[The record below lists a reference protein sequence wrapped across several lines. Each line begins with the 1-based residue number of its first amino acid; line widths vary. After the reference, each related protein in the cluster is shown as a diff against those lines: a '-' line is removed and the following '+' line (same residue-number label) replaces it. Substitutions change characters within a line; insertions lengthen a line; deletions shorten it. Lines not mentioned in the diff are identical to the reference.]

1 MNFFNMVLNYIYTP
15 ICGICEKDNSN
26 FLCEKCFK
34 EYIKKEIAN
43 IEINDDPNMFFDEKI
58 HLFEYKEEIRNKIID
73 YKFNGKVY
81 LYKTFSE
88 FFVKNQKINVFFEK
102 YDIIIAVPMHKKKE
116 RLRGYNQSAIIAKE
130 IAKISKKIKYE
141 NDILLKIVNN
151 KVQSTLTKR
160 ERKMNVKNVYK
171 VSEEQKIINKNIII
185 FDDIYT
191 TGNTVNE
198 CARVLKE
205 SGANKI
211 GILTIAKD

>member
-15 ICGICEKDNSN
+15 ICGICGKDNIN

-34 EYIKKEIAN
+34 EYIKKERAN
-43 IEINDDPNMFFDEKI
+43 IEINDDPNIYFDEKI
-58 HLFEYKEEIRNKIID
+58 HLFEYKEEIRNRIID

-88 FFVKNQKINVFFEK
+88 FFVKNEKINVFFEK

-130 IAKISKKIKYE
+130 IAKTSKKIKYE
-141 NDILLKIVNN
+141 NNILLKIVNN

-160 ERKMNVKNVYK
+160 ERELNVKNVYK
-171 VSEEQKIINKNIII
+171 VAEEQKIVNKNIII

-198 CARVLKE
+198 CAKVLKE